1 MQASQALAQLAG
13 AQGGEVPG
21 AAPGGNADAGKQ
33 PDGDVVDAEFTEV
46 KDKK

>member
-13 AQGGEVPG
+13 GEGEAG
-21 AAPGGNADAGKQ
+21 AAPGAQADAGKQ